1 MKFIIPKNYNIHP
14 KILGVFDFFSILFTI
29 IFILITI
36 LLLSFFNLTL
46 IDKISITIILNLPIF
61 LFLNFGLGKENI
73 IYIIYYLIKYSF
85 SPKIYVYT
93 K

>member
-1 MKFIIPKNYNIHP
+1 MKFIIPKNYNIQP

-29 IFILITI
+29 IFILTTI

-73 IYIIYYLIKYSF
+73 IYIIYYLIKYSI